1 MSPLKTKFSGALRA
15 RTRAREFSWSL
26 GKNKNSENEVGKSEF
41 SEALR
46 ARTRAREFPES
57 IKKPFLSNQPNING
71 ENDSNYKVSSFTPY
85 ARARAREFFLSL
97 KKENFTTAK
106 QGRNGFLG

>member
-1 MSPLKTKFSGALRA
+1 LSPLKTKFSGTLRA

-46 ARTRAREFPES
+46 AHAREEVF
-57 IKKPFLSNQPNING
+57 
-71 ENDSNYKVSSFTPY
+71 
-85 ARARAREFFLSL
+85 
-97 KKENFTTAK
+97 
-106 QGRNGFLG
+106 